1 MKAQRTLWWIAR
13 AGWVLGYGIVL
24 SMWGVHREWL
34 WAALAAIFGL
44 LSIANSYGRRA
55 WLVSVYF
62 LVLLALGGVA
72 TLWSSGAALGS
83 VLCGLIAW
91 DVELFARRLAPYTD
105 VPEALVRAH
114 LMRLGAIVLLSGA
127 LGTAALSLTMSLS
140 FGVIL
145 LLAFGFLVM
154 FLLLLRQGLRG

>member
-13 AGWVLGYGIVL
+13 AGWVLSYGIIL
-24 SMWGVHREWL
+24 SVWGVHGEWL

-55 WLVSVYF
+55 WPVSVYF

-72 TLWSSGAALGS
+72 TLWSSGAALWS

-127 LGTAALSLTMSLS
+127 LGTAALRFTVSLGFWWVLLIALG
-140 FGVIL
+140 F
-145 LLAFGFLVM
+145 LLAFS
-154 FLLLLRQGLRG
+154 LLLRQGLS